1 VDEEFRGRVAI
12 VTGGGTGIGAATARA
27 LAARGADVV
36 IASRTQAS
44 LDEVASSIT
53 GVRCLPVATDV
64 RDEAQVVRLV
74 ERTVNELG
82 RVDILVNNAGG
93 TRLGPLA
100 TMATK
105 AFDNILSLNLRA
117 PFLLTREVG
126 KHMIGQRRGV
136 IVNISSRAG
145 QIGVRGG
152 AHYAAAKAGLQMLT
166 VVTAAE
172 WGVYGIRA
180 NCIAVGLV
188 ASERALKAWEQA
200 GISHGELARQ
210 FPLRRVG
217 WPGEVAASV
226 VFLASEASSYVTG
239 QVFAV
244 DGGPLIEGIQTEG
257 EA

>member
-1 VDEEFRGRVAI
+1 MAI

-100 TMATK
+100 TMPTK

-188 ASERALKAWEQA
+188 ASERALKAWERA
-200 GISHGELARQ
+200 GISHGELAGQ